1 MKYNQGLIL
10 SATVLATLA
19 MGATT
24 LTANAATTYKR
35 SKITKVSSKAY
46 YSQRQTGKTYQF
58 KGTAKKL
65 VFKANHA
72 LKNYTKT
79 TWQASKKTMVT
90 KNGKQYLYYYVKN
103 SRNGATG
110 WVYSKY
116 LKAGKNFQA
125 TTATT
130 ATATTY
136 TPAKTGKVYT
146 LSGDNTYVKFSN
158 GQALKTGENYTQTQ
172 QRYVYKAGKKY
183 LYYFVTSADKK
194 VSGWTWHG
202 YLKADSSTGSASA
215 TTTTNT
221 NNTTTTDTN
230 NTDSTETDSSVNNS
244 TPVWATDDGQRA
256 RVGIPMS
263 DLKAYLKAGHQY
275 NSGLYAEES
284 DDPSAPY
291 PLLLATNVF
300 YGPDKSNAYSRYDT
314 LQGTVNGHAYVLE
327 DSDNIVQLA
336 PANGD
341 ALFQKIGT
349 AMFFVSLNKPEATTQ
364 YATGDKD
371 AYKMYGPSWFQYKL
385 DGSHTYWVYNL
396 DKGQWESFK

>member
-1 MKYNQGLIL
+1 MKIKNLLTI
-10 SATVLATLA
+10 SATVLVTLA

-24 LTANAATTYKR
+24 LNANAATTYKR

-65 VFKANHA
+65 AFKANHA

-79 TWQASKKTMVT
+79 TWQASKKTTVT

-130 ATATTY
+130 VTTTTY
-136 TPAKTGKVYT
+136 TPARAGKVYT
-146 LSGDNTYVKFSN
+146 FGGDNTYVKFSN

-202 YLKADSSTGSASA
+202 YLKADSSADTKTDVNSSSQKDSTVNDDTSLTDSNADSNKGSSSSESNIIKIDSLRGIWWSKG
-215 TTTTNT
+215 TYVPGVYINGQLYTNT
-221 NNTTTTDTN
+221 HNVYDEYNYTTFMGESN
-230 NTDSTETDSSVNNS
+230 GKLV
-244 TPVWATDDGQRA
+244 A
-256 RVGIPMS
+256 VGSS
-263 DLKAYLKAGHQY
+263 DLVDAV
-275 NSGLYAEES
+275 
-284 DDPSAPY
+284 
-291 PLLLATNVF
+291 T
-300 YGPDKSNAYSRYDT
+300 
-314 LQGTVNGHAYVLE
+314 
-327 DSDNIVQLA
+327 

-341 ALFQKIGT
+341 VLEGDDDD
-349 AMFFVSLNKPEATTQ
+349 FFSLNAPSDGFNPDSRHNSTASW
-364 YATGDKD
+364 
-371 AYKMYGPSWFQYKL
+371 SWFQYQPQSNDYVTWQLNVKNGNWDRL
-385 DGSHTYWVYNL
+385 GVVSDYTSSDYH
-396 DKGQWESFK
+396 

>member
-35 SKITKVSSKAY
+35 SKVTKVSSKAY

-65 VFKANHA
+65 TFKANHA

-79 TWQASKKTMVT
+79 TWQASKKTTVT
-90 KNGKQYLYYYVKN
+90 KHGKQYLYYYVKN

-125 TTATT
+125 TTPTAT
-130 ATATTY
+130 TATTY
-136 TPAKTGKVYT
+136 TPAKAGEVYT
-146 LSGDNTYVKFSN
+146 LNGDNTYVKFSN
-158 GQALKTGENYTQTQ
+158 GQALKTGGNYTQTQ

-202 YLKADSSTGSASA
+202 YLKADSSTGSASS
-215 TTTTNT
+215 TTANT
-221 NNTTTTDTN
+221 NNTTTTGTN
-230 NTDSTETDSSVNNS
+230 NTDSTATDSSVNDS

-263 DLKAYLKAGHQY
+263 DFDAYIKSGHKY
-275 NSGLYAEES
+275 TLGLYSSVVGDAK
-284 DDPSAPY
+284 
-291 PLLLATNVF
+291 LVLATDVT
-300 YGPDKSNAYSRYDT
+300 YGPNPNNPYSNYAVPEGIVDGKLS
-314 LQGTVNGHAYVLE
+314 VLVG
-327 DSDNIVQLA
+327 DRV
-336 PANGD
+336 PADGD
-341 ALFQKIGT
+341 ALYVEDE
-349 AMFFVSLNKPEATTQ
+349 AFFMSFNAPEKQTEYQTNNV
-364 YATGDKD
+364 D
-371 AYKMYGPSWFQYKL
+371 AYKDFGPSWVQYSM
-385 DGSHTYWVYNL
+385 DGSKTFWKYNL
-396 DKGQWESFK
+396 RTNQWDQVDSIDY

>member
-1 MKYNQGLIL
+1 MKHNQGLIL

-35 SKITKVSSKAY
+35 GKITKVSSKAY

-65 VFKANHA
+65 TFKANHA

-79 TWQASKKTMVT
+79 TWQASKKTAVT
-90 KNGKQYLYYYVKN
+90 KNGKQYLYYYVRN

-136 TPAKTGKVYT
+136 TPSKAGKVYT
-146 LSGDNTYVKFSN
+146 LSGDNTYIKFSN

-202 YLKADSSTGSASA
+202 YLKATDNASS
-215 TTTTNT
+215 TTNT
-221 NNTTTTDTN
+221 NNVATTEPNNNADSSTN
-230 NTDSTETDSSVNNS
+230 ASTSDSTPAWTSY
-244 TPVWATDDGQRA
+244 DGKRSPIIIYEEDFNTFLRQGNTYSLG
-256 RVGIPMS
+256 VYYG
-263 DLKAYLKAGHQY
+263 GE
-275 NSGLYAEES
+275 LY
-284 DDPSAPY
+284 
-291 PLLLATNVF
+291 TNMH
-300 YGPDKSNAYSRYDT
+300 YKYDT
-314 LQGTVNGHAYVLE
+314 SNPYVYQQKLVGTVNGQEKDVPSPSWKVANVKVPADGDTMQDDENNYF
-327 DSDNIVQLA
+327 SIYA
-336 PANGD
+336 PAASFKPGITSQHED
-341 ALFQKIGT
+341 Y
-349 AMFFVSLNKPEATTQ
+349 VSGAN
-364 YATGDKD
+364 
-371 AYKMYGPSWFQYKL
+371 WFQYNIK
-385 DGSHTYWVYNL
+385 DNNYTQYQYNL
-396 DKGQWESFK
+396 TLNQWDKTATVKNPYEPGNN

>member
-1 MKYNQGLIL
+1 MKHNQGLIL

-19 MGATT
+19 MGVTT

-35 SKITKVSSKAY
+35 SKISKVSSKAY
-46 YSQRQTGKTYQF
+46 YSKRQKGKTYQF

-65 VFKANHA
+65 TFKANHA

-79 TWQASKKTMVT
+79 TWQASKKTTVT
-90 KNGKQYLYYYVKN
+90 KHGKQYLYYYVKN

-125 TTATT
+125 TTPTT
-130 ATATTY
+130 TTTTTY
-136 TPAKTGKVYT
+136 TPAKAGKVYI
-146 LSGDNTYVKFSN
+146 LNGDNTYVKFSN

-202 YLKADSSTGSASA
+202 YLKADSSTSAST

-221 NNTTTTDTN
+221 NNTTTTGTN
-230 NTDSTETDSSVNNS
+230 NTDSTATDSSVNDS

-256 RVGIPMS
+256 RVGIPMN

-275 NSGLYAEES
+275 NGGLYAEES
-284 DDPSAPY
+284 DEPSLPDPLVLVSDIS
-291 PLLLATNVF
+291 
-300 YGPDKSNAYSRYDT
+300 YGPEKNNAYSRYDV
-314 LQGTVNGHAYVLE
+314 LQGTANG
-327 DSDNIVQLA
+327 SDFVVEASDDVVQLI
-336 PANGD
+336 PKNGD
-341 ALFQKIGT
+341 ALFQKMGNT
-349 AMFFVSLNKPEATTQ
+349 KVFASLSKPEVTTQ

-371 AYKMYGPSWFQYKL
+371 AYKMYGPRWFQYNL
-385 DGSHTYWVYNL
+385 DGSYTDWVYNL